1 MGNSSS
7 THSNGNSINNITSKH
22 NHPNNIVLQQHQE
35 PIDFVEP
42 MISDVDIAAIKQH
55 LKSGKPSK
63 EFKFLENE
71 DLDEDETTEAQKLYN
86 REKNRYTNILPCDST
101 RVKLAAVEGI
111 EGSDYIN
118 ANFIDGELNGS
129 ERAYIATQGPLMHT
143 RCDFWRM
150 VWENSCTT
158 IVMLGKEREN
168 DRVKVDR
175 YWPEPGPEGALTFG
189 TLIVRGVGQEDDVG
203 RGITVRRLEL
213 VNTPSNEV
221 RPITHYQ
228 YEGWPDHGVPTSAKP
243 IRHLIHLIEK
253 EKGTDFNGDY
263 NSDQSDDDT
272 SSNCSSSSNYSERS
286 TSPVV
291 VHCSAGVGRTGTFC
305 TIHMLLV
312 RLHKE
317 MRKGTVARLNL
328 YNTVLKLRRQRP
340 GMVQQQEQYI
350 FCYEALAE
358 EAEELGLL
366 PAAEAAALNNSN
378 TSIHNSLSLSGS
390 GSGFCCTADASLSDS
405 Q

>member
-1 MGNSSS
+1 M
-7 THSNGNSINNITSKH
+7 
-22 NHPNNIVLQQHQE
+22 L
-35 PIDFVEP
+35 
-42 MISDVDIAAIKQH
+42 AI
-55 LKSGKPSK
+55 
-63 EFKFLENE
+63 
-71 DLDEDETTEAQKLYN
+71 
-86 REKNRYTNILPCDST
+86 
-101 RVKLAAVEGI
+101 
-111 EGSDYIN
+111 
-118 ANFIDGELNGS
+118 
-129 ERAYIATQGPLMHT
+129 GPLMHT

-150 VWENSCTT
+150 VWENSCKT

-175 YWPEPGPEGALTFG
+175 YWPEPGPDGVLTFG
-189 TLIVRGVGQEDDVG
+189 TLVVRGVGQEDDVG

-213 VNTPSNEV
+213 VNGSSNET
-221 RPITHYQ
+221 RAITHYQ

-253 EKGTDFNGDY
+253 EKGPDDE
-263 NSDQSDDDT
+263 SSVDLSDDDT
-272 SSNCSSSSNYSERS
+272 SSNGSSSSNSERS

-317 MRKGTVARLNL
+317 MRKGAIARLNL

-366 PAAEAAALNNSN
+366 PTADQVTVTLNNSN
-378 TSIHNSLSLSGS
+378 SSIRSSLGGS
-390 GSGFCCTADASLSDS
+390 GSGFCCSSADTSLNES